1 MAFGIG
7 PALTTF
13 SGHPAGW
20 AAPSH
25 PAGTD
30 APDATCK
37 RQTLEPP
44 DTFPNIGTT
53 RLRLAS
59 KPAVRL
65 LAKELADHLA
75 TIDNLERPADGG
87 LDLLGRV
94 NLERV
99 AERSHQVGNGDGPV
113 LDLGA
118 VSVRGADHLS
128 APDAA
133 AGKGHIEHLRVMIAA
148 GAGVDLRGPAKL
160 AHPDDQGAP
169 EHAVLLQ
176 IADQGR
182 KGRIDVL
189 GQGRHPFVVLLVGVP

>member
-53 RLRLAS
+53 RLPLAS
-59 KPAVRL
+59 KREGVPFAWTRDLQNAIGGRHGEKFYRIQRNKGAIRSSISWAKGSNPTGQRFLKDARSVIARAIKVASL
-65 LAKELADHLA
+65 EEIADLSAHLAKRVL
-75 TIDNLERPADGG
+75 G
-87 LDLLGRV
+87 LWARF
-94 NLERV
+94 
-99 AERSHQVGNGDGPV
+99 AC
-113 LDLGA
+113 
-118 VSVRGADHLS
+118 
-128 APDAA
+128 
-133 AGKGHIEHLRVMIAA
+133 
-148 GAGVDLRGPAKL
+148 GAGRFSGFDGTTTGFDNPKALAIARGSANSQ
-160 AHPDDQGAP
+160 ASTQGCATP
-169 EHAVLLQ
+169 TAIGNSL
-176 IADQGR
+176 
-182 KGRIDVL
+182 
-189 GQGRHPFVVLLVGVP
+189 